1 MLDYELE
8 FGLDGELEADFEDE
22 YEDEYESEEF
32 LGGLLA
38 SVAPY
43 AVKAVSS
50 LFKESEFEVDD
61 DDEFE
66 YELEAELES
75 IPDSA
80 DEAMMYHLANLA
92 ANSESEAEAEAFFG
106 AIASLASKAL
116 PFLARKVAP
125 TLIRGAAK
133 LGRRLFRSRRSR
145 RLVRTIPTIMRGT
158 AHSLAR
164 QVVKGKRINSK
175 TAAKALARNTAR
187 VFRSPRRT
195 TMAMRRTRRYRPR
208 RRPVYAYR

>member
-8 FGLDGELEADFEDE
+8 FGLDGEFEADF
-22 YEDEYESEEF
+22 EDEYESEEF

-38 SVAPY
+38 SVAPL
-43 AVKAVSS
+43 AVRAVSS
-50 LFKESEFEVDD
+50 MFRESEFEVDD
-61 DDEFE
+61 DGEFE

-75 IPDSA
+75 VPNSP

-116 PFLARKVAP
+116 PLVRKVAP
-125 TLIRGAAK
+125 TLIRGAAR
-133 LGRRLFRSRRSR
+133 LGGRLFRSPRTR

-164 QVVKGKRINSK
+164 QAAQGQPINSQ
-175 TAAKALARNTAR
+175 TAARTLARNTAR

-208 RRPVYAYR
+208 RRSVYAYR